1 MRKRARQAVM
11 CVAMITPMLT
21 SPLGVWAQEATV
33 AQQSQSTTPKAIP
46 RTADGRPNLQGYWRR
61 TVIAASIED
70 FSGDVLFKPQK
81 SLIVDPPDGKLPYR
95 PGMRELTS
103 EISQKYFDP
112 NTLCFLLG
120 VPRVMYQSDYQ
131 FLQTPKYIVI
141 TVTESHAYRI
151 IPLDGRPHI
160 GSNINQMQGDSRGRW
175 EGDTLVVDVTNQKE
189 ERLDIYA
196 GNFTSDALHV
206 VERYTPLDADTI
218 RYEVT
223 VDDPVVYTAPW
234 KMVTKF
240 VRNKQPGYEIL
251 EEACYEGNHESKE
264 MQQIVFPGL
273 DALKRK

>member
-1 MRKRARQAVM
+1 MRKRTRRAVT
-11 CVAMITPMLT
+11 CAAIVGAMLT
-21 SPLGVWAQEATV
+21 PLGLWAQQAT
-33 AQQSQSTTPKAIP
+33 ATQQSSSTTPKPIP
-46 RTADGRPNLQGYWRR
+46 RTPDGRPNLQGYWHR
-61 TVIAASIED
+61 TVVAGSIED
-70 FSGDVLFKPQK
+70 FAGDILFKPQK
-81 SLIVDPPDGKLPYR
+81 SIIVDPPDGKLPYR

-103 EISQKYFDP
+103 AISQKYFDP

-131 FLQTPKYIVI
+131 FLQTTQYIVM

-160 GSNINQMQGDSRGRW
+160 GPAIKQMQGDSRGHW
-175 EGDTLVVDVTNQKE
+175 EGDTLVVDVTNQTE
-189 ERLDIYA
+189 ERLDIYT

-223 VDDPVVYTAPW
+223 VDDPVVYTQPW
-234 KMVTKF
+234 TMATRF
-240 VRNKQPGYEIL
+240 VRNKQPGYEIM

-264 MQQIVFPGL
+264 MQQTVYPGL